1 MKEEY
6 SEEVIQ
12 LRLSAI
18 SRAIG
23 HPSRISVLLAIAGKG
38 GELRGEIVSVEGMA
52 QGTVVQHL
60 RDLKK
65 AGLIGGKI
73 FGTQS
78 HYWLNRDEFV
88 DFAEMVSQL
97 RDRLKEEGA
106 S

>member
-1 MKEEY
+1 MKEDH
-6 SEEVIQ
+6 SEEAMQ

-23 HPSRISVLLAIAGKG
+23 HPSRISVLLAIAQNG
-38 GELRGEIVSVEGMA
+38 GELRGEIVAVQGMA

-73 FGTQS
+73 FGAQS
-78 HYWLNRDEFV
+78 HYWLNRNEFV
-88 DFAEMVSQL
+88 EFADMAVAL
-97 RDRLKEEGA
+97 CDLLKNQRA
-106 S
+106 